1 MGDRKVRRLVL
12 AAVTVVVL
20 SACGTSAQTAK
31 NPEPAPSTPPR
42 VHTAAVGDVIMLTG
56 AGDTGD
62 TSHTGGPPGLRLAV
76 KVKEIVSSTTGRG
89 AFERPRKGERFA
101 AVRFVLKNV
110 GEVAYH
116 DSPTFGAKLVDAEGH
131 TYDPTVVTVTAG
143 PGFGRAVTLLHGQV
157 RSGFIVFA
165 IPRNARVA
173 AVRYALDAG
182 DAPDLGDWHVH

>member
-1 MGDRKVRRLVL
+1 MAV
-12 AAVTVVVL
+12 AAAVL

-31 NPEPAPSTPPR
+31 NPEPAASTPPR
-42 VHTAAVGDVIMLTG
+42 VHTVAVGDVITLTG
-56 AGDTGD
+56 EGGTDLAGDA
-62 TSHTGGPPGLRLAV
+62 GGPPGLRLAV
-76 KVKEIVSSTTGRG
+76 KVKKVVSSTTGRG

-110 GEVAYH
+110 GEAEYH

-131 TYDPTVVTVTAG
+131 AYDPTVVTVTAG
-143 PGFGRAVTLLHGQV
+143 PGFGRAVTLQHGQV

-165 IPRNARVA
+165 IPKRARIA

-182 DAPDLGDWHVH
+182 DAPDLGDWRVQ